1 MGGSLRNSTGIPM
14 SQSDTTLPWY
24 ALRVKTRGEQLAAAA
39 LTMKGYEVFLPQYR
53 SRRRWSDRVKE
64 VELPLFAGYL
74 FCRLDVNRR
83 LPVLT
88 SPGVLQLVGTGGAF
102 FPVDDQE
109 IAALQ
114 SVIRSRVTAE
124 PWPFLKVGQTVRI
137 DRGPLAGLQGLLVS
151 LKKPYRLIV
160 SVTLLQRSI
169 AVELDHDWV
178 SSIEPQSVGLSA
190 VAV

>member
-1 MGGSLRNSTGIPM
+1 M
-14 SQSDTTLPWY
+14 SQSQMTLPWY
-24 ALRVKTRGEQLAAAA
+24 ALRVKTRGEQLAASA
-39 LTMKGYEVFLPQYR
+39 LTMKGYDVFLPQYR

-64 VELPLFAGYL
+64 VDLPLFAGYL

-88 SPGVLQLVGTGGAF
+88 SPGVLQLVGTGNAF
-102 FPVDDQE
+102 YPVDDQE
-109 IAALQ
+109 IAVLQ
-114 SVIRSRVTAE
+114 SIVTSQVAAE
-124 PWPFLKVGQTVRI
+124 PWPFLRVGQTVRI
-137 DRGPLAGLQGLLVS
+137 DHGPLAGLQGLLVS

-160 SVTLLQRSI
+160 SVTLLQRSV

-190 VAV
+190 VAI

>member
-1 MGGSLRNSTGIPM
+1 M
-14 SQSDTTLPWY
+14 SQSHTTLPWY
-24 ALRVKTRGEQLAAAA
+24 ALRVKTRGEQLAASA
-39 LTMKGYEVFLPQYR
+39 LAMRGYEVFLPQYR

-64 VELPLFAGYL
+64 VELPLFVGYL

-88 SPGVLQLVGTGGAF
+88 SPGVLQLVGTGKAF

-114 SVIRSRVTAE
+114 SIIAARVTAE
-124 PWPFLKVGQTVRI
+124 PWPFLKVGQRVRI

-151 LKKPYRLIV
+151 MKKPYRLIV
-160 SVTLLQRSI
+160 SVTLLQRSV
-169 AVELDHDWV
+169 AVEMDHDWV
-178 SSIEPQSVGLSA
+178 SSIEPQSVGVSA
-190 VAV
+190 LAVS